1 MFRHLFPYKRQVVLF
16 LLPYLLGTLLLVVV
30 PALATVAI
38 SFTEY
43 HAIDRPLWVGFDNF
57 RRLVQTPVVRFSLYN
72 TLIFLAAAV
81 PLRMLGAILVA
92 FLLRSPRPAG
102 GLYRVAAYIPTIIPE
117 AAYALI
123 WLWILNPLTGP
134 LNLILTALG
143 LPAPA
148 WLTEPGTARLAMIF
162 MSIVQIGE
170 GFVVVLIARQNI
182 PTGIYEAAQVDGASS
197 WQSFRWITLPLI
209 LPWLLLLLGRD
220 VIVAM
225 QNSFSP
231 SMILTYG
238 GPYYSTTFLPLLTYE
253 ISFDFTD
260 WGLSSAIL
268 VVTYIWLILLIF
280 GAYKLIIGL
289 RSYAQAD

>member
-1 MFRHLFPYKRQVVLF
+1 
-16 LLPYLLGTLLLVVV
+16 
-30 PALATVAI
+30 
-38 SFTEY
+38 
-43 HAIDRPLWVGFDNF
+43 
-57 RRLVQTPVVRFSLYN
+57 
-72 TLIFLAAAV
+72 
-81 PLRMLGAILVA
+81 MLGAILVA

-102 GLYRVAAYIPTIIPE
+102 GLYRAAAYIPTIIPE

-134 LNLILTALG
+134 LNLILSALG

-162 MSIVQIGE
+162 MSIVQVGE

-182 PTGIYEAAQVDGASS
+182 PASIYEAAEVDGASA
-197 WQSFRWITLPLI
+197 WQGFRWITLPLM

-220 VIVAM
+220 VIVAL